1 MLGYII
7 RRVAI
12 MVPTLILISIISF
25 IIIELPPGDMAS
37 AYVGRL
43 EEMRDRVGTEEADEM
58 VANIRKQLGLDDPMP
73 VRYFRWASGWLQ
85 GNWGWSFH
93 WDQPVR
99 QAIGNRFTCAT

>member
-1 MLGYII
+1 MIAYVG
-7 RRVAI
+7 RRILVMI
-12 MVPTLILISIISF
+12 PTLIVISIVSF

-73 VRYFRWASGWLQ
+73 VRYLRWASGWLQ
-85 GNWGWSFH
+85 GRLGLVVPLGSARA
-93 WDQPVR
+93 P
-99 QAIGNRFTCAT
+99 GESATGSC